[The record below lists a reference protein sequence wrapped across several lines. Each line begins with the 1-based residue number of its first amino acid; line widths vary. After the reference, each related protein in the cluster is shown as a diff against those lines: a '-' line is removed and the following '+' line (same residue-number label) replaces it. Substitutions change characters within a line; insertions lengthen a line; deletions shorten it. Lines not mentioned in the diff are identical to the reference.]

1 MKVSDALYLGIV
13 DNKYRPD
20 TESTD
25 PRVIMANVAAV
36 FPSQRA
42 AARAAGVG
50 HSTWQGWL
58 RGARPRPA
66 GFARLQALQR
76 RVRLPQ
82 PREEWMRKGHI
93 VVRGWILFSG
103 KAEKFK
109 RMPTDWPHIPK
120 APITSQ
126 PKGMQGRILNAWL
139 AANDVEAV
147 AMLMD
152 VLVAGMSEYVGKEIE
167 VKIADIDSIRW
178 YQTRGDALYAMR
190 QREF

>member
-1 MKVSDALYLGIV
+1 MNISDALYRGIV
-13 DNKYRPD
+13 DYKYPPD
-20 TESTD
+20 SESTD
-25 PRVIMANVAAV
+25 PRTIIANVSAV

-50 HSTWQGWL
+50 HSTWQGWA
-58 RGARPRPA
+58 RGRRPRPA

-82 PREEWMRKGHI
+82 ERERWMRTGHI

-103 KAEKFK
+103 KPEKFK

-120 APITSQ
+120 APVTSQ
-126 PKGMQGRILNAWL
+126 PRGMQDRILNAWL
-139 AANDVEAV
+139 SANDVEAV

-152 VLVAGMSEYVGKEIE
+152 VLIAGMSEYVGREIE
-167 VKIADIDSIRW
+167 VQIADIDSIRW
-178 YQTRGDALYAMR
+178 YKTRGEALYAMR

>member
-1 MKVSDALYLGIV
+1 MNVSDALYLGIV
-13 DNKYRPD
+13 DYKYRPD

-25 PRVIMANVAAV
+25 PRVIMENMAAV

-58 RGARPRPA
+58 KGRRPRPA

-76 RVRLPQ
+76 RVRLPEA
-82 PREEWMRKGHI
+82 RERWMRKGHI

-103 KAEKFK
+103 KPEKF
-109 RMPTDWPHIPK
+109 RRLVTDWPHIPK
-120 APITSQ
+120 APRTSQ
-126 PKGMQGRILNAWL
+126 PQGMQGRILNAWL

-152 VLVAGMSEYVGKEIE
+152 VLVASMSEYVGKEIE
-167 VKIADIDSIRW
+167 VQIADIYSIRW
-178 YQTRGDALYAMR
+178 YETRGEALYAMR